1 MYRIKLWFLKTF
13 FPKAYYRAIWT
24 TSLRRVSKSMKG
36 ATVSMRELAKALEE
50 YNKEVNRHDPGQAD

>member
-1 MYRIKLWFLKTF
+1 MYKIKLWFLKTF
-13 FPKAYYRAIWT
+13 FPKAYYREIWS

-50 YNKEVNRHDPGQAD
+50 YSKEVEHHDTRQAD